1 MDIQEALLLFVFER
15 KKTQGKRW
23 KRWTERNS
31 MVDLL
36 PYNLQNMDVEKK
48 EEASERVQVVL
59 SVVEMVV
66 VHGLEKIPIGDDAV
80 AVHLSA
86 RDIHVEDTV
95 GGK

>member
-1 MDIQEALLLFVFER
+1 VYIESVCAYRGFVTF
-15 KKTQGKRW
+15 
-23 KRWTERNS
+23 
-31 MVDLL
+31 D
-36 PYNLQNMDVEKK
+36 NL
-48 EEASERVQVVL
+48 EASERVQVVL